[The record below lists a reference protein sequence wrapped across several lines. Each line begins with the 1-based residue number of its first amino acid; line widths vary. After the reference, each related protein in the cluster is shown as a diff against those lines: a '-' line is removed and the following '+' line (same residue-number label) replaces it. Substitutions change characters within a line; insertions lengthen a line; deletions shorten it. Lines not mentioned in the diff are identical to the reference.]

1 MQISL
6 TDVSR
11 SFGQSRALERL
22 SLEIPSGSR
31 VALVGPNGS
40 GKSTLTRIL
49 MGMLTCEGEVR
60 LDGQDPYLERQALAH
75 RLAYVPQVP
84 PAMGAT
90 VSELVEAI
98 RLIRALDPTEL
109 SQMASRLQ
117 LELAL
122 LSDRSFRFLSG
133 GMKQKLMLALAFCA
147 PASLFILDEPTASLD
162 TRARERFHALFRELP
177 REATILLCS
186 HRLEELSQ
194 LVDHVLVLEEGTRVF
209 FGPVQEWQAWSHSTE
224 PA

>member
-6 TDVSR
+6 KDVSR
-11 SFGQSRALERL
+11 SFGQSRALEQL

-49 MGMLTCEGEVR
+49 MGMLTCEGDVS
-60 LDGQDPYLERQALAH
+60 LDGLDPYQERQALAH

-90 VSELVEAI
+90 VSELVDAI
-98 RLIRALDPTEL
+98 RLIRDLNPTEL
-109 SQMASRLQ
+109 TRIAARLQ
-117 LELAL
+117 LELEPLA
-122 LSDRSFRFLSG
+122 DRPFRFLSG
-133 GMKQKLMLALAFCA
+133 GMKQKLMLALAFCSS
-147 PASLFILDEPTASLD
+147 ASLFILDEPTASLD

-177 REATILLCS
+177 REATVLLCS

-194 LVDHVLVLEEGTRVF
+194 LVDQVLVLEDGKRAF
-209 FGPVQEWQAWSHSTE
+209 FGTVQEWQSWSHTSE